1 VKERRVATIIRDLTI
16 DTEPLSA
23 WDALK
28 DFGAL
33 HQRLARGFITDCHMV
48 TSDTRRI
55 TFFNG
60 AVAQEQLIGVDDDAR
75 RLAYSIIESSL
86 NMTHH
91 NASAQIEEDSTG
103 RTRFIWT
110 VDVLP
115 DELAV
120 PINLMMTAG
129 LEAVK
134 RTLDGDRALA

>member
-1 VKERRVATIIRDLTI
+1 VATIIREVTI
-16 DTEPLSA
+16 DAEPATA

-33 HQRLARGFITDCHMV
+33 HERLARGFVTGCQMV
-48 TSDTRRI
+48 TGDTRRI

-60 AVAQEQLIGVDDDAR
+60 AVAREQLIGIDEDAR

-91 NASAQIEEDSTG
+91 NASAQIADDGTG

-115 DELAV
+115 DEVAD

-129 LEAVK
+129 LDAVK
-134 RTLDGDRALA
+134 RTLAGDRAVA

>member
-1 VKERRVATIIRDLTI
+1 VKERRVATIIRDVTI
-16 DTEPLSA
+16 DTEPAAA

-33 HQRLARGFITDCHMV
+33 HQRLARGFVTDCHMV

-60 AVAQEQLIGVDDDAR
+60 AVVQEQLVGVDDDTR
-75 RLAYSIIESSL
+75 RLAYSITESSL
-86 NMTHH
+86 NMIHH
-91 NASAQIEEDSTG
+91 NASAQITEDATG

-115 DELAV
+115 DELAE

-134 RTLDGDRALA
+134 RTLDGDPVVA

>member
-1 VKERRVATIIRDLTI
+1 MATIIRDVTI
-16 DTEPLSA
+16 DTEPATA

-60 AVAQEQLIGVDDDAR
+60 AVAQEQLVGVDDDAR
-75 RLAYSIIESSL
+75 RLAYAIIESSL

-91 NASAQIEEDSTG
+91 NASAQIADDGTG

-115 DELAV
+115 DGVADS
-120 PINLMMTAG
+120 INLMMTAG

-134 RTLDGDRALA
+134 RTLDGDRAVA

>member
-1 VKERRVATIIRDLTI
+1 VTTIIQDVTI
-16 DTEPLSA
+16 DADPATA

-33 HQRLARGFITDCHMV
+33 NERLARGFVTECQMV
-48 TSDTRRI
+48 TGDTRRI

-60 AVAQEQLIGVDDDAR
+60 AVAREQLIGIDDDAR

-86 NMTHH
+86 AMTHH
-91 NASAQIEEDSTG
+91 NASAQIADDGTG

-115 DELAV
+115 DEAAA

-134 RTLDGDRALA
+134 KTLGGDRAVA

>member
-1 VKERRVATIIRDLTI
+1 MATIIRDVTL
-16 DTEPLSA
+16 DTEQASA

-33 HQRLARGFITDCHMV
+33 HQRLAREFITDCHMV

-60 AVAQEQLIGVDDDAR
+60 AVAQEQLVGVDDDAR
-75 RLAYSIIESSL
+75 RLAYAIIESSL

-91 NASAQIEEDSTG
+91 NASAQIAEDNTG

-115 DELAV
+115 DEQAG

-134 RTLDGDRALA
+134 RTLDGDRAVA